1 LKKWT
6 VPAIV
11 LLAAV
16 IIASAVLP
24 GLLAGSGHGE
34 TLPITM
40 PDGGTPLP
48 DPSHRSPRTAIPPQ
62 AGQTGTPVPAA
73 TWNGPPGF
81 TVSISPAQA
90 AAARGETVVYTM
102 KIEAQNGFSDEIHM
116 QIVASVLF
124 FSQTQD
130 LGTLKP
136 PYPTTIEYPFKVPD
150 TLFPGTTVNGVLT
163 ATGGG
168 ITREDHITLSVK

>member
-1 LKKWT
+1 M
-6 VPAIV
+6 VAAAIM
-11 LLAAV
+11 AFAF
-16 IIASAVLP
+16 LP
-24 GLLAGSGHGE
+24 GLLAGPAPGG
-34 TLPITM
+34 TLPISN
-40 PDGGTPLP
+40 PDAGTTVPLP
-48 DPSHRSPRTAIPPQ
+48 VHRTPRTTIPPPT
-62 AGQTGTPVPAA
+62 GQVPSGNETVAPA
-73 TWNGPPGF
+73 PTWSGPPGF
-81 TVSISPAQA
+81 TVSISPASA
-90 AAARGETVVYTM
+90 TAARGETIVYTM
-102 KIEAQNGFSDEIHM
+102 RIEAQNGFSEEIHM

-168 ITREDHITLSVK
+168 LTREDHITLTVK